1 MAEREIRR
9 PRRVK
14 LRRPLPPPP
23 PKEKPVAHIPKKP
36 ILASTGTRIDRL
48 CAICL
53 GKLEPGVAIT
63 FCKCGKFF
71 HLDCIS
77 EVKVC
82 PLCQHE
88 TESSHIVVDESQI
101 PEESEKIAELAEPQ
115 KMEEEIV
122 EEVFQC
128 PLCESYVDDDAAEC
142 QCGAQFDTEE
152 EIYTCPECGTEVE
165 PDAEKCSNCNLI
177 FE

>member
-1 MAEREIRR
+1 MVERVIRK
-9 PRRVK
+9 PRRMS

-23 PKEKPVAHIPKKP
+23 KEKPVPHIPKKP
-36 ILASTGTRIDRL
+36 VLASTGTKVDRL

-77 EVKVC
+77 EIKIC

-88 TESSHIVVDESQI
+88 IEFSHVVVDEANI
-101 PEESEKIAELAEPQ
+101 HDNVPMTEDNDHPNEEFY
-115 KMEEEIV
+115 

-128 PLCESYVDDDAAEC
+128 PLCEAYVEESAAEC

-152 EIYTCPECGTEVE
+152 EIYTCPDCEAEIE
-165 PDAEKCSNCNLI
+165 PDATECPNCGLS